1 MNAQELKEEL
11 LKELPI
17 GSDYDIWEV
26 GRKAQRIVE
35 IATGKHLSFFDKKHE
50 ITISYQNINVVEI
63 KVQRKKGKCKNNYW
77 NSYATH
83 FEWTISGYEVKV
95 VMNDSVEE
103 RIEEIKN
110 YLISKEDKRVD
121 EINKNVE
128 FTKKLMSLGFTLK
141 EIKDYVQY
149 MDSWTHRHEV
159 FDKIEKGE

>member
-17 GSDYDIWEV
+17 GSNYDIWEI

-35 IATGKHLSFFDKKHE
+35 IATGKHLSWTEDKHTVK
-50 ITISYQNINVVEI
+50 ISYQGWSVVDI

-83 FEWTISGYEVKV
+83 FEWSIAGYELTLCK
-95 VMNDSVEE
+95 NTIEE

-110 YLISKEDKRVD
+110 NLIVCENHRV
-121 EINKNVE
+121 EQINKNVE